1 MTLYQQIQR
10 SSMTSLERDRAAY
23 EQAIAKARMPDMIPI
38 WQATLDLLNQEIAYR
53 QSPAYQASQTVLP
66 F

>member
-1 MTLYQQIQR
+1 
-10 SSMTSLERDRAAY
+10 MTSLERDRAAY